1 MNQVIFILNTFNKKP
16 QSLRLFVE
24 GSRLNTTSQ
33 FLVGRHLISRN
44 NHRTA
49 TLNYR
54 INTAV

>member
-1 MNQVIFILNTFNKKP
+1 MNQVIFILNTFNKKAAVIAA
-16 QSLRLFVE
+16 FFI

-44 NHRTA
+44 NHCTA
-49 TLNYR
+49 TLNDR